1 MAARLLLNKDPKE
14 VSPEAYRLLL
24 RLYLEQNY
32 LEDIEKTI
40 LLEIGPDEHI
50 SFSIHD
56 HDFIDYDPALAYT
69 VLHYPKLLLPIF
81 EEAIYE
87 AQSKLYNNPKLY
99 EKHNKKGCIKRN
111 CHIRIYS
118 LPPTLDLTKS
128 KLEDISADEVDG
140 LIQFAGTI
148 VKTGS
153 VRMLEVSKMYEC
165 QNRKC
170 LNRFTVVS
178 DPEQDN
184 IIVQPAVCPGFDFS
198 GKCKSTNLIEIEG
211 SSVCVD
217 YQEIK
222 IQDQMERMALGCS
235 PRSMILVMEADL
247 VDSNNAGDD
256 VVVVGTIIRRWRPVI
271 RGTRC
276 IVDLAVRVNSIRSLN
291 AQEKIK
297 SIARDT
303 FIQFENFWNKFK
315 SENRCFSGRDVIL
328 KSFCPQ
334 LYGLYHVK
342 LSVLLTLI
350 GGTEKKNENG
360 NNVKTRSQSH
370 LLIVGDPGCGKSQI
384 LRFITSIIPRAVLT
398 TGIGTSGAGLT
409 CTAVRDGQGKY
420 HFIIIIIIIIVIIII
435 YFYIL

>member
-1 MAARLLLNKDPKE
+1 MAAKLLINRDPKD
-14 VSPEAYRLLL
+14 VSPEQYRLML
-24 RLYLEQNY
+24 RLY
-32 LEDIEKTI
+32 IEERHTHSI
-40 LLEIGPDEHI
+40 ERIVLLEVGQEEHV
-50 SFSIHD
+50 SLPIHA

-69 VLHYPKLLLPIF
+69 VLHHPKLLLPIF
-81 EEAIYE
+81 EEALYE
-87 AQSKLYNNPKLY
+87 AQSKLYGNHSLY
-99 EKHNKKGCIKRN
+99 DQHKRKGCIKKN

-118 LPPTLDLTKS
+118 LPPSLDLTKA
-128 KLEDISADEVDG
+128 KLEDISSDDVDC

-165 QNRKC
+165 QSRKC
-170 LNRFTVVS
+170 MNRFTVVS

-198 GKCKSTNLIEIEG
+198 GKCKSTNLVEVEG
-211 SSVCVD
+211 SNVCVD

-222 IQDQMERMALGCS
+222 IQDQMERMNLGCA
-235 PRSMILVMEADL
+235 PRSFILVMEADL
-247 VDSNNAGDD
+247 VDSNNAGED

-291 AQEKIK
+291 AQEK
-297 SIARDT
+297 SRSLASDT
-303 FIQFENFWNKFK
+303 YMQFETFWKKFK
-315 SENRCFSGRDVIL
+315 DDDRCLSGRDVIVQ
-328 KSFCPQ
+328 SFCPQ

-350 GGTEKKNENG
+350 GGTEKKNEGG
-360 NNVKTRSQSH
+360 NSVKTRSQSH

-384 LRFITSIIPRAVLT
+384 LRFVTSIMSRAVLT

-409 CTAVRDGQGKY
+409 CTAVRDGQGIL
-420 HFIIIIIIIIVIIII
+420 II
-435 YFYIL
+435 